1 MSEANKT
8 QVAGGHYQSKI
19 QHWDFVV
26 ANDLNYFEGQITKYV
41 TRCRK
46 KNGLQDLEKAQHFL
60 AKYIELVKAGVYAPK
75 NMSSLL
81 KAMRATEEPEK
92 KEAGE
97 DPGRNYINQD

>member
-8 QVAGGHYQSKI
+8 QVAGSHYQSQI

-26 ANDLNYFEGQITKYV
+26 ANDLNYFEAQITKYV

-60 AKYIELVKAGVYAPK
+60 AKYIELAVSDVIPMKRTDAGAAPG
-75 NMSSLL
+75 S
-81 KAMRATEEPEK
+81 
-92 KEAGE
+92 G
-97 DPGRNYINQD
+97 YINQD